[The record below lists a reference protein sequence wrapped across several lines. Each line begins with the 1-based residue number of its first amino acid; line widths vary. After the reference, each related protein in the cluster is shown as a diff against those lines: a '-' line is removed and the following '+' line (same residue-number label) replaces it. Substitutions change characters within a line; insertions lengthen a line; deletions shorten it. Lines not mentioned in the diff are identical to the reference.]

1 MNINDMTFHRI
12 FSKNMFKNLHLPIWE
27 MTFTKDFVNTT
38 RGDLYPIISK
48 SNDAAEEVAD
58 NFYTLSA
65 GKIERLAGTF
75 FPFASY
81 RLSFM
86 GKDGACGLSFK
97 LPEASAEILFSG
109 SEITFTDGKV
119 KEAVSYEN
127 DYFGI
132 DAVISCRPGA
142 FDIYIENNEK
152 PEYITTFRSDAFKD
166 SNRQINIQK
175 GFVCLVCENYAEV
188 YSAASY
194 IDCGISQA
202 DVRPIKYENGDVI
215 YENGKVYILTSIRMQ
230 EGAFQGVLSWTPAT
244 SDINLVGAIF
254 FDSGDRVWRNYLASS
269 IIFNRKTNEW
279 YLWTSSFENGHIL
292 CNARFEGDPRFGIN
306 VIDTKFMET
315 AENSEFTDFLGVQ
328 GDEDPDLYYDDEAGK
343 WRLAICRPEPKNRK
357 YRYMFFESDDPFVG
371 FKCIGYAK
379 DGEETGGS
387 FVKIEGERVFICGNS
402 FSDRADYRIYTKDS
416 LLRAKFDYDDGGF
429 RGWGSVIPVKMG
441 SRTRYFWLTFDR
453 HNGSTYNWSYGNLYC
468 FESLF

>member
-1 MNINDMTFHRI
+1 MK
-12 FSKNMFKNLHLPIWE
+12 FS
-27 MTFTKDFVNTT
+27 
-38 RGDLYPIISK
+38 
-48 SNDAAEEVAD
+48 
-58 NFYTLSA
+58 
-65 GKIERLAGTF
+65 
-75 FPFASY
+75 
-81 RLSFM
+81 
-86 GKDGACGLSFK
+86 
-97 LPEASAEILFSG
+97 
-109 SEITFTDGKV
+109 
-119 KEAVSYEN
+119 
-127 DYFGI
+127 
-132 DAVISCRPGA
+132 
-142 FDIYIENNEK
+142 
-152 PEYITTFRSDAFKD
+152 
-166 SNRQINIQK
+166 
-175 GFVCLVCENYAEV
+175 
-188 YSAASY
+188 
-194 IDCGISQA
+194 
-202 DVRPIKYENGDVI
+202 
-215 YENGKVYILTSIRMQ
+215 
-230 EGAFQGVLSWTPAT
+230 AT

-315 AENSEFTDFLGVQ
+315 AENSGFTDFLGVQ

-343 WRLAICRPEPKNRK
+343 WRLAICRPEPQNRK

-371 FKCIGYAK
+371 FKCIGHAK

-402 FSDRADYRIYTKDS
+402 FSDRADYRIYTKDA

-468 FESLF
+468 FEAEGIFRI